1 MDSCGNVKMDKYWNF
16 VALPF
21 FIFTLLFGLFA
32 LFTADEHQFA
42 STAQTKAAISQLR
55 AELPKGPTAH

>member
-1 MDSCGNVKMDKYWNF
+1 MDKYWNF

-42 STAQTKAAISQLR
+42 TTAQTKAAISQLR
-55 AELPKGPTAH
+55 ADLPKGPTAR

>member
-1 MDSCGNVKMDKYWNF
+1 MDKYWNF

-42 STAQTKAAISQLR
+42 STAQTKAAINQLR
-55 AELPKGPTAH
+55 AELPKGSTAQ